1 MNLSSVSS
9 KLAQGKEMSVAFL
22 WFTREDVLL
31 RFAAFLT
38 RTFFD
43 ALSDGKENATSFY
56 PNYLDVALHR
66 VYKSIL

>member
-1 MNLSSVSS
+1 
-9 KLAQGKEMSVAFL
+9 MSVAFL

-38 RTFFD
+38 RAFFD